1 MTARKMRL
9 AYIFLVRNG
18 YRFLAGEAA
27 ATQAIPIRLEVP
39 KVGKV
44 SLLQEIDHPVV
55 NSTVFFPRPASGL
68 PVPPGSESLKI
79 SVADGVSVVARYHPA
94 DLSLPTVLHFHGN
107 GEIVQ
112 DYDLIAPA
120 FLSAGASLVSAD
132 YRGYGGSTGSPST
145 SNLVKDAPVILDH
158 VIAFLK
164 ERSHTGPL
172 VVMGRSLGSAPA
184 IELASTRGSDI
195 AALIV
200 DSGFA
205 RIPPLLALFGIS
217 LEALGLRD
225 VSGLDNEDKMAN
237 VRMPVLVLHAKGDVL
252 LPPWNGERILE
263 CAASDEKRLV
273 MIPNAD
279 HNTIMAF
286 GGIWYWGAIAEF
298 LAARRL

>member
-1 MTARKMRL
+1 M
-9 AYIFLVRNG
+9 
-18 YRFLAGEAA
+18 
-27 ATQAIPIRLEVP
+27 
-39 KVGKV
+39 GKA
-44 SLLQEIDHPVV
+44 SLLQKIDHPVV
-55 NSTVFFPRPASGL
+55 NSTAFFPRPASGL
-68 PVPPGSESLKI
+68 PGPPGSETLRI
-79 SVADGVSVVARYHPA
+79 PVEDGVSVVARYHPSG
-94 DLSLPTVLHFHGN
+94 LSAPIVLHFHGN
-107 GEIVQ
+107 GEIVS

-120 FLSAGASLVSAD
+120 FLSAGASLVSTD

-145 SNLVKDAPVILDH
+145 SNLINDAPIVLDH

-164 ERSHTGPL
+164 ERGHTGPL

-184 IELASTRGSDI
+184 IELAATRGGDI
-195 AALIV
+195 AGLIV

-217 LEALGLRD
+217 LESLGLRD
-225 VSGLDNEDKMAN
+225 VSGLDNEDKMAS

-286 GGIWYWGAIAEF
+286 GGHRYWGAIAEF
-298 LAARRL
+298 LTALRK